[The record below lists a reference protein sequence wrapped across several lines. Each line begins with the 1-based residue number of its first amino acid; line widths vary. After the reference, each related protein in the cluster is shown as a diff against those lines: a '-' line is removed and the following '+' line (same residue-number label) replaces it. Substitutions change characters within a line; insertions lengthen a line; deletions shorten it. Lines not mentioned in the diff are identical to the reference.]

1 MYSIGL
7 DISKSTVNVHIP
19 LTKLDIEIENSLK
32 SFKALYSKLKKLYK
46 KEMDRLVFIF
56 EPTGSYSALLYRFC
70 ADKKIQVFMINPK
83 QSSNFS
89 KAIAQRNKSD
99 KYSGPHFQTTC

>member
-19 LTKLDIEIENSLK
+19 LTQLDLEIENSLS

-46 KEMDRLVFIF
+46 KEV
-56 EPTGSYSALLYRFC
+56 
-70 ADKKIQVFMINPK
+70 DKIDLSIISTSPL
-83 QSSNFS
+83 
-89 KAIAQRNKSD
+89 
-99 KYSGPHFQTTC
+99 